1 MATRAKA
8 RRRPRRRHSG
18 RTASL
23 AAPLIGIAGFALV
36 LGLYARY
43 DRLLPWLA
51 GAYAVLAVLTLGLY
65 AWDKR
70 AAMQARS
77 RIPEQTLPLLA
88 LAGGWPGAMLARPLF
103 RHKTR
108 KMSFLVVFYLATAV
122 NLAVLGWLL
131 FADNL

>member
-1 MATRAKA
+1 MATRAKG

-18 RTASL
+18 RTPGL
-23 AAPLIGIAGFALV
+23 AAPLIGIAVFALV
-36 LGLYARY
+36 LGLYARH

-77 RIPEQTLPLLA
+77 RIPEQTLHLLA

-108 KMSFLVVFYLATAV
+108 KQPFTGIFWCTVLL
-122 NLAVLGWLL
+122 NLAMVAALL
-131 FADNL
+131 W

>member
-1 MATRAKA
+1 MATRAKG

-18 RTASL
+18 RTPSL

-36 LGLYARY
+36 LGLYARH

-77 RIPEQTLPLLA
+77 RIPEQTLHLLA

-108 KMSFLVVFYLATAV
+108 KQPFAGIFWCTVLLNLMMVVA
-122 NLAVLGWLL
+122 LL
-131 FADNL
+131 W

>member
-77 RIPEQTLPLLA
+77 RIPEQTLHLLA

-108 KMSFLVVFYLATAV
+108 KQPFTVIFWCTVLL
-122 NLAVLGWLL
+122 NLAMVAALL
-131 FADNL
+131 W

>member
-1 MATRAKA
+1 M
-8 RRRPRRRHSG
+8 
-18 RTASL
+18 
-23 AAPLIGIAGFALV
+23 V

-77 RIPEQTLPLLA
+77 RIPEQTLHLLA

-108 KMSFLVVFYLATAV
+108 KQPFTVIFWCTVLL
-122 NLAVLGWLL
+122 NLAMVAALL
-131 FADNL
+131 W